1 MKKTSSFFIAFGALI
16 LLSQCDSA
24 APLDLSSNSSR
35 EKIITELMDNDSYR
49 SEVMYSMQTKYPE
62 AMLTNVLMTAKNNE
76 QIQSDLMDK
85 MMEMCKADSSMFK
98 MMMNKSMAMCN
109 DDQAMCKMMM
119 GAMNANSNV
128 MKNMQDMH
136 GMKMIAKK

>member
-1 MKKTSSFFIAFGALI
+1 MKKTSSFFIAFAALI

-35 EKIITELMDNDSYR
+35 AKIITELMDNDSYR
-49 SEVMYSMQTKYPE
+49 SEVMYSMQTKHPE
-62 AMLTNVLMTAKNNE
+62 AMLTNVLMTAKNND
-76 QIQSDLMDK
+76 QIRSDLMDK
-85 MMEMCKADSSMFK
+85 MMEMGKEDSSVFK

-109 DDQAMCKMMM
+109 EDKAMCKMMM
-119 GAMNANSNV
+119 ESMQENPNV

-136 GMKMIAKK
+136 GMKMITKK

>member
-1 MKKTSSFFIAFGALI
+1 MKKTSSFFIAFAALI

-35 EKIITELMDNDSYR
+35 AKIITELMDNDSYR
-49 SEVMYSMQTKYPE
+49 SEVMYSKQTKYPE

-76 QIQSDLMDK
+76 QIRSDLMDK
-85 MMEMCKADSSMFK
+85 MMEMGKEDASVFK

-109 DDQAMCKMMM
+109 EDQAMCKMMM
-119 GAMNANSNV
+119 ESMQENPNV
-128 MKNMQDMH
+128 MKDMQDMH
-136 GMKMIAKK
+136 GMKMITKK